1 MCCACVV
8 GANGSQV
15 RLGRSSDISVLN
27 GIAPQMPL
35 LIFYLLD
42 SRIGHKFLKCTDYFL
57 GKAHKSALARVHNLR
72 NREMRMNP
80 VIFTVS
86 NPCIL

>member
-8 GANGSQV
+8 GANGSQLC
-15 RLGRSSDISVLN
+15 LGRSSDISELN
-27 GIAPQMPL
+27 GSQILAKRTFTFW
-35 LIFYLLD
+35 ID
-42 SRIGHKFLKCTDYFL
+42 KFLKCTDYSL
-57 GKAHKSALARVHNLR
+57 GKALKIVLARVNNLR

-86 NPCIL
+86 NPFIL